1 MPRKDSSAF
10 LIWASV
16 FAVNV
21 CFLLFLG
28 GYYVVANIRFT
39 TECGGHLKRAAD
51 ANTVELAHKELAQA
65 LNYIRQHEMT
75 EGSTGIFFSFPK
87 NDVGFWYTNLS
98 DSFSELDRVIK
109 SSPQGKIDQLGEV
122 ARSNTLIKLRE
133 TLLDHGTNGE
143 EIITLPTGI
152 HIFPHNVGYF
162 SSVVIGILLCVIS
175 GVALF
180 LNSDPYSYGSGRLTL
195 VEVLVILA
203 IIGVVVSLIAGAVL
217 Q

>member
-1 MPRKDSSAF
+1 MPRKNSSA
-10 LIWASV
+10 LWIWAAV

-28 GYYVVANIRFT
+28 GYYFVANIRFT

-51 ANTVELAHKELAQA
+51 ANTVELAHKELSQA

-75 EGSTGIFFSFPK
+75 EGSTGVIFSFPK
-87 NDVGFWYTNLS
+87 NDVGFWYTNLN

-122 ARSNTLIKLRE
+122 ARSNALIKLRE
-133 TLLDHGTNGE
+133 TLLDHGANGE
-143 EIITLPTGI
+143 EIITTPSGI
-152 HIFPHNVGYF
+152 HIFPHNVSYV
-162 SSVVIGILLCVIS
+162 SSVIIAILLCVIS
-175 GVALF
+175 GIALF
-180 LNSDPYSYGSGRLTL
+180 LNSDPYSYGSGFTL
-195 VEVLVILA
+195 VEGLVVLA
-203 IIGVVVSLIAGAVL
+203 IIGVLISLVAGAVL